1 MAGGK
6 SRFDWL
12 RLVRFGLLA
21 AFAAGI
27 GLLVHRLE
35 RSPEQRD
42 LTRYVETT
50 LPPLRARE
58 QPILVEVARLGQ
70 SPGLAP
76 AEARQLLVAQ
86 TIPAILQ
93 LRKQAEQVTTATA
106 EARALAAEYVQALDK
121 LLEACRASVRVI
133 DNPKLSTQAGLA
145 EVRRA
150 FIDAEQARDLWD
162 GDVRQACRRHHLTG
176 PAAR

>member
-1 MAGGK
+1 MAAAG

-12 RLVRFGLLA
+12 RLVRFALLA

-27 GLLVHRLE
+27 GLLAHRLE

-50 LPPLRARE
+50 LPPLRALE

-76 AEARQLLVAQ
+76 AEARQLLVSQ
-86 TIPAILQ
+86 TIPAILK
-93 LRKQAEQVTTATA
+93 LRKEAEAVKTTTA
-106 EARALAAEYVQALDK
+106 EARGLASEYARAVDK
-121 LLEACRASVRVI
+121 LLDACRASVRVI

-150 FIDAEQARDLWD
+150 FIDAEKARERWD
-162 GDVRQACRRHHLTG
+162 ADVRQACRRHHLTG